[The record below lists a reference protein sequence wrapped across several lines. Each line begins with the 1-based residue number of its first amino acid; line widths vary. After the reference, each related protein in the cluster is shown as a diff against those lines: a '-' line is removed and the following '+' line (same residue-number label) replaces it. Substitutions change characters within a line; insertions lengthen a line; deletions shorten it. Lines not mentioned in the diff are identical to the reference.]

1 MQWLVSLGLLVAVLG
16 WLLALHHRLH
26 RLHEELEQA
35 WALWVRRTRRRNA
48 CLVLFL
54 RGLEQEGRRD
64 LLPAARD
71 LAALAERSDARL
83 TEDGTSDGSS
93 SGTARPEA
101 EELSREEEMFS
112 RTLDTAVSGLQDRGA
127 LAGHDRLLD
136 GCAQLCL
143 AMQRQEQSRQLYNA
157 CADAYNEALR
167 GTSARLAAPSLR
179 FFPATRL

>member
-48 CLVLFL
+48 CLALFL
-54 RGLEQEGRRD
+54 RGLEEEGRRD

-83 TEDGTSDGSS
+83 AADGSS
-93 SGTARPEA
+93 NGTAGPAA
-101 EELSREEEMFS
+101 EELRREEAMFS
-112 RTLDTAVSGLQDRGA
+112 RTLETAVAGLQDHGD

-136 GCAQLCL
+136 ACAQLCL
-143 AMQRQEQSRQLYNA
+143 AMQRGEQSRQLYNA

-167 GTSARLAAPSLR
+167 GPSARLAAPPLR
-179 FFPATRL
+179 FFPAPRL